1 MMSPA
6 CIINKKNCTQGDF
19 RVSTLTMDRS
29 YSCAYYQLF
38 LNDFPV
44 PKWDVQ
50 ILRWPVMAGDEEN
63 LVERD
68 FKTT

>member
-1 MMSPA
+1 
-6 CIINKKNCTQGDF
+6 
-19 RVSTLTMDRS
+19 MDRS

-44 PKWDVQ
+44 LKWDVQ
-50 ILRWPVMAGDEEN
+50 ILRWPVMAGDEEK